1 MRAFDWCQNQR
12 PRMTVNS
19 YFALGFPPPVLFIQ
33 PRGSGFCD
41 ANPGVGWGTPGS
53 GSGFAYR
60 QNGSKT
66 IGFQWYRSLT
76 GYVQSDYLFL

>member
-1 MRAFDWCQNQR
+1 MGAGYIVHCNKVSK
-12 PRMTVNS
+12 PVKGK
-19 YFALGFPPPVLFIQ
+19 YLLLLGFPPPVVFIL

-41 ANPGVGWGTPGS
+41 ANPGDPGVGVGVCL
-53 GSGFAYR
+53 YR

-66 IGFQWYRSLT
+66 IGFQWLT